1 MLLKFPLQR
10 FLIYLTITL
19 IGTLVL
25 NHFSNAFISNV
36 PSIAPILFPTLTIFL
51 MVFHTMIAVFM
62 VMKYLCDKRRLYLM
76 PIACA
81 FASSALLM
89 L

>member
-1 MLLKFPLQR
+1 MLIKFPLQR

-25 NHFSNAFISNV
+25 NHFSNTIIRHA
-36 PSIAPILFPTLTIFL
+36 PAIAPILFPTLTMFL

-62 VMKYLCDKRRLYLM
+62 IMKYLCDKRRLYLM
-76 PIACA
+76 
-81 FASSALLM
+81 
-89 L
+89 